1 MENSY
6 YIQNGISRALLGS
19 IFCSLDFSKMVF
31 EEKYSKVSEVI
42 VLDFEGKF
50 IILLKRGK

>member
-1 MENSY
+1 MENSHY
-6 YIQNGISRALLGS
+6 VQNGISRALLGS